1 MRGDSTVIS
10 QDRVGEAD
18 VTSDPRISVA
28 DNKGW
33 FLVGR
38 VAAALLNLLAEK
50 TADRANYLPAL
61 TAFVSGDTPHS
72 RSGFIGRN
80 RSHGPACLGS
90 ERIPPGE

>member
-33 FLVGR
+33 FLARQGSCGSAQSPGR
-38 VAAALLNLLAEK
+38 EN
-50 TADRANYLPAL
+50 
-61 TAFVSGDTPHS
+61 S
-72 RSGFIGRN
+72 
-80 RSHGPACLGS
+80 
-90 ERIPPGE
+90 